1 MLKAKLLVIGGDA
14 KFGEVDLLLPTTIG
28 RGREATL
35 TIPHPLVS
43 RLHCEIFERH
53 GKLVV
58 KDLKSLNGTF
68 VNNQKIVGEEV
79 LEPEQLLTLGNV
91 TFRADYCVGE
101 SSQVD
106 AAEQAVTVSAEQS
119 QLKTVCETELSEL
132 ESDEKETVYNQNADP
147 EKPAG
152 VGERVDETAVAT
164 RSTANQ
170 LDTSQLDTVQ
180 LDVPDIKKS
189 NSGTPEQQTGSLARK
204 LPR

>member
-68 VNNQKIVGEEV
+68 VNNQKIIGEEV

-91 TFRADYCVGE
+91 TFRAVYCVGE
-101 SSQVD
+101 SSQAD
-106 AAEQAVTVSAEQS
+106 AAEQLATVSAEQA
-119 QLKTVCETELSEL
+119 QVKTVCETELNEP
-132 ESDEKETVYNQNADP
+132 ESNEKETVYNQNADS
-147 EKPAG
+147 EKLAG
-152 VGERVDETAVAT
+152 VSERIDEAVA
-164 RSTANQ
+164 AAHGVA
-170 LDTSQLDTVQ
+170 SQLDTIQ
-180 LDVPDIKKS
+180 LDVPEIKQS
-189 NSGTPEQQTGSLARK
+189 NSGTPEQPAASLVRK